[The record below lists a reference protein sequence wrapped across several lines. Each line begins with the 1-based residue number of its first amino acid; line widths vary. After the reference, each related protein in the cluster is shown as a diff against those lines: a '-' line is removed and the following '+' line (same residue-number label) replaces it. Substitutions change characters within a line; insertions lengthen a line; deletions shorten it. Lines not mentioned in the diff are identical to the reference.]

1 MTSEEDI
8 CKWLKDKVKE
18 EVSAAAE
25 YRSKAKELD
34 IERFGTREKNIT
46 RVDLFYAMDKISD
59 QQEEHA
65 KILAELKEELCPG
78 DDPEPGSPDVEK
90 AVEAFDGKGRKVL
103 ISLLRDGSLTIC
115 SRHDEKTEEGD
126 CYSMDPSPANRQ
138 LFHVAQAHY
147 SGMGMKIR
155 TLADD

>member
-1 MTSEEDI
+1 LTEEDI

-18 EVSAAAE
+18 EFSAAAE
-25 YRSKAKELD
+25 YRDRA
-34 IERFGTREKNIT
+34 
-46 RVDLFYAMDKISD
+46 DKIIEESAKRLVMPPNRID
-59 QQEEHA
+59 EVLHNIADEQEKHA
-65 KILAELKEELCPG
+65 KTFAELKEEICPG

-115 SRHDEKTEEGD
+115 SRHDEKTEEGE

-138 LFHVAQAHY
+138 IFHVAQAHY